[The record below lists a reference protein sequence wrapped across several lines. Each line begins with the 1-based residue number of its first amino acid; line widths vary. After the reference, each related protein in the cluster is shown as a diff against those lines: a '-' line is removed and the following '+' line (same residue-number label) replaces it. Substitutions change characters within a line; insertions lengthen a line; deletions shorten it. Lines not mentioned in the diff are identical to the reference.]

1 MKRRKLQRPSK
12 RRRELLRYSL
22 FSPLAAIAGT
32 SLYGCS
38 SGGANAPSGA
48 DRPPETQSFGPLQ
61 QPDANGVRLP
71 VGFSSRIVARS
82 RQEPVPGSGYPW
94 HDSPDGGA
102 TYATADGGWIY
113 VSNSEVA
120 NGLGGAGVLRFD
132 TAGEPLTAYS
142 ILSGTTLNCAGGTTP
157 WGTWLSCEE
166 HLQGR
171 VWECDPFGIDAPIE
185 RAALGT
191 MRHEAAVVDP
201 ATGAVYM
208 TEDLTDGRLY
218 RFMPAD
224 SGVMSA
230 SILAMGQLEVAEVLG
245 AAEGEVRWH
254 AIPDPDAASVPLRYQ
269 VSVST
274 PFDGGEGLWYDADRV
289 YFTTK
294 GDNRVWQLDLFLNT
308 VSVIYDASDYAA
320 PVLRG
325 VDNIT
330 VSPRGDILVAED
342 RDDMQIVALTVHGS
356 VEPLVQLVGHDQS
369 EITGPAFDP
378 SATRLYFSSQR
389 GMSGMGS
396 DGFTFEVSG
405 PFPG

>member
-1 MKRRKLQRPSK
+1 MSTSQIPNK

-22 FSPLAAIAGT
+22 FSPLAAISITAVH
-32 SLYGCS
+32 GCS
-38 SGGANAPSGA
+38 RGGSNATSGVEL
-48 DRPPETQSFGPLQ
+48 PPEMQSFGPLQ
-61 QPDANGVRLP
+61 EPDSNGVRLP
-71 VGFSSRIVARS
+71 AGYSSRIVART
-82 RQEPVPGSGYPW
+82 RQEPKPGCGYSW

-102 TYATADGGWIY
+102 TYAIADGGWIY

-120 NGLGGAGVLRFD
+120 NGLGGAGALRFD
-132 TAGEPLTAYS
+132 NEGELLTAYS
-142 ILSGTTLNCAGGTTP
+142 ILSGTTRNCAGGTTP

-166 HLQGR
+166 HLLGR
-171 VWECDPFGIDAPIE
+171 VWECDPFGIDAPLE
-185 RAALGT
+185 RRALGS
-191 MRHEAAVVDP
+191 MRHEAAAVDP
-201 ATGAVYM
+201 ATSIVYM
-208 TEDLTDGRLY
+208 TEDLPDGRFY
-218 RFMPAD
+218 RFVPAD
-224 SGVMSA
+224 PGAMSP
-230 SILAMGQLEVAEVLG
+230 SILAMGRLQVAEVLG
-245 AAEGEVRWH
+245 ATEGEIRWH
-254 AIPDPDAASVPLRYQ
+254 AVPDPDAQSGPLRYQ
-269 VSVST
+269 VPLST
-274 PFDGGEGLWYDADRV
+274 PFDGGEGAWYDSDRV

-308 VSVIYDASDYAA
+308 VSVIYDASDYAV

-342 RDDMQIVALTVHGS
+342 KDDMQIVALTVHGS
-356 VEPLVQLVGHDQS
+356 VEPLLQLVGHDQS

-389 GMSGMGS
+389 GTLGIGS

>member
-1 MKRRKLQRPSK
+1 MPNM

-22 FSPLAAIAGT
+22 FSPLAAVAIN
-32 SLYGCS
+32 SIHGCS
-38 SGGANAPSGA
+38 RGGTNT
-48 DRPPETQSFGPLQ
+48 PPGVEPPPQTLSFGPLQ
-61 QPDANGVRLP
+61 EPDSNGVRLP
-71 VGFSSRIVARS
+71 AGYSSRIVART
-82 RQEPVPGSGYPW
+82 RQEPKPGCGYPW

-102 TYATADGGWIY
+102 TYASADGGWVY
-113 VSNSEVA
+113 VSNSEVN
-120 NGLGGAGVLRFD
+120 NGLGGAGALRFD
-132 TAGEPLTAYS
+132 QDGELLTAYS
-142 ILSGTTLNCAGGTTP
+142 ILSSTTRNCAGGTTP

-171 VWECDPFGIDAPIE
+171 VWECDPFGTDAPLE
-185 RAALGT
+185 RPALGT

-201 ATGAVYM
+201 ATSTVYM
-208 TEDLTDGRLY
+208 TEDLPDGRLY
-218 RFMPAD
+218 RFIPAD
-224 SGVMSA
+224 PGAISS
-230 SILAMGQLEVAEVLG
+230 SILAMGRLEVAEVLG
-245 AAEGEVRWH
+245 ATEGEVRWH
-254 AIPDPDAASVPLRYQ
+254 EIPDPDAGSAPLRYQ
-269 VSVST
+269 VPVST
-274 PFDGGEGLWYDADRV
+274 PFDGGEGAWYDSDRV

-294 GDNRVWQLDLFLNT
+294 GDNRVWQIDLFLNI

-342 RDDMQIVALTVHGS
+342 GDDMQIVALTVHGS
-356 VEPLVQLVGHDQS
+356 VEPLIQLVGHDQS

-389 GMSGMGS
+389 GMSGLGS

>member
-1 MKRRKLQRPSK
+1 MSSSQIPNK

-22 FSPLAAIAGT
+22 FSPLAAISITAIH
-32 SLYGCS
+32 GCS
-38 SGGANAPSGA
+38 GGSSSATSGA
-48 DRPPETQSFGPLQ
+48 ELPPEIRSFGPLQ
-61 QPDANGVRLP
+61 QPDSNGVRLP
-71 VGFSSRIVARS
+71 AGYSSRIVART
-82 RQEPVPGSGYPW
+82 RQEPKPGCGYPW

-113 VSNSEVA
+113 VSNSEVT
-120 NGLGGAGVLRFD
+120 NGLGGAGALRFD
-132 TAGEPLTAYS
+132 EKGELLTAYS
-142 ILSGTTLNCAGGTTP
+142 ILSGTTRNCAGGTTP

-166 HLQGR
+166 HPLGR
-171 VWECDPFGIDAPIE
+171 IWECDPFGIDAPFE
-185 RAALGT
+185 RPALGA

-201 ATGAVYM
+201 ATSIVYM
-208 TEDLTDGRLY
+208 TEDLPDGRLY
-218 RFMPAD
+218 RFIPAD
-224 SGVMSA
+224 PGVMSA
-230 SILAMGQLEVAEVLG
+230 SILAMGRLEVAEVLG
-245 AAEGEVRWH
+245 TTEGEVRWH
-254 AIPDPDAASVPLRYQ
+254 AIPDPDAASVALRYQ
-269 VSVST
+269 VAVST
-274 PFDGGEGLWYDADRV
+274 PFDGGEGAWYDADRV

-294 GDNRVWQLDLFLNT
+294 GDNRVWQLDLVLNI
-308 VSVIYDASDYAA
+308 VSVIYDASDHAA